1 MNSVRIAGAAVP
13 LASLALALAACAARV
28 PQAALRKV
36 STPGGTAP

>member
-13 LASLALALAACAARV
+13 LASLALAACAARV
-28 PQAALRKV
+28 PRAALRKV